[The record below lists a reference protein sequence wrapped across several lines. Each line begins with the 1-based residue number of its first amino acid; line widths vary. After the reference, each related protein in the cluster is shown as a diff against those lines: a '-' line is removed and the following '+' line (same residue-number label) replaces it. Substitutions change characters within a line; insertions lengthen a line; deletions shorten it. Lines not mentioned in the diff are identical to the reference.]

1 MKIPIICLT
10 TGTAILA
17 IVFSSGALG
26 APTRG
31 SHHSEPR
38 RTAIA
43 VPPPAAAEFARVL
56 ADTTTAYAKQ
66 NGDKSRVANVDC
78 VQASRG
84 HYMCSYLL
92 IRPSLPRE
100 CHLLQAT
107 WSPGD
112 GSLYAVTLAGRVP
125 TCGTLKEALRSL
137 R

>member
-1 MKIPIICLT
+1 MKIRAISLT
-10 TGTAILA
+10 AGTAILA
-17 IVFSSGALG
+17 AISTSGTLG
-26 APTRG
+26 APARG
-31 SHHSEPR
+31 SHH
-38 RTAIA
+38 T
-43 VPPPAAAEFARVL
+43 VV
-56 ADTTTAYAKQ
+56 DTTAVYAKR

-84 HYMCSYLL
+84 HYMCSYVL

-112 GSLYAVTLAGRVP
+112 GMLYAVTLAGRVP
-125 TCGTLKEALRSL
+125 TCGTLREALRSL

>member
-10 TGTAILA
+10 TWMAIHGVVL
-17 IVFSSGALG
+17 SSGALG

-31 SHHSEPR
+31 SHHTEPR

-43 VPPPAAAEFARVL
+43 VPPPAAAEFARVV
-56 ADTTTAYAKQ
+56 ADTTTSYAKQ

>member
-10 TGTAILA
+10 TGTAILVV
-17 IVFSSGALG
+17 VFSSGALG
-26 APTRG
+26 APTHG
-31 SHHSEPR
+31 SHHTESR
-38 RTAIA
+38 RAAIA
-43 VPPPAAAEFARVL
+43 VPPPAAAEFARVV
-56 ADTTTAYAKQ
+56 ADATTSYATQ
-66 NGDKSRVANVDC
+66 NGDNSRVANVDC

-84 HYMCSYLL
+84 HYMCSYVL

-125 TCGTLKEALRSL
+125 TCGTLREALRSL

>member
-10 TGTAILA
+10 TGTAILVV
-17 IVFSSGALG
+17 VFSSGALG
-26 APTRG
+26 APTHG
-31 SHHSEPR
+31 SHHTESR
-38 RTAIA
+38 RAAIA
-43 VPPPAAAEFARVL
+43 VPPPAAAEFARVV
-56 ADTTTAYAKQ
+56 ADATTSYAKQ

-100 CHLLQAT
+100 CHLLQAR

-125 TCGTLKEALRSL
+125 TCETLREALRSL

>member
-1 MKIPIICLT
+1 MKIPIVCVT
-10 TGTAILA
+10 TGTAMLA
-17 IVFSSGALG
+17 VVFSSGALG
-26 APTRG
+26 VPAGG
-31 SHHSEPR
+31 SHHTEPR

-66 NGDKSRVANVDC
+66 NRDKSSVANVDC

-125 TCGTLKEALRSL
+125 SCGTLREALRSL

>member
-1 MKIPIICLT
+1 MKFPIICLT
-10 TGTAILA
+10 TGTAILVV
-17 IVFSSGALG
+17 VFSAGALG
-26 APTRG
+26 APTHG
-31 SHHSEPR
+31 SHQTESR

-43 VPPPAAAEFARVL
+43 VPPPAAAEFARVV
-56 ADTTTAYAKQ
+56 ADTTTSYATQ
-66 NGDKSRVANVDC
+66 NGDNSRVANVDC

-84 HYMCSYLL
+84 HYMCSYVL
-92 IRPSLPRE
+92 IRPSVPRE

>member
-1 MKIPIICLT
+1 MKIPIVCLT
-10 TGTAILA
+10 RCTAILA
-17 IVFSSGALG
+17 VVFSPGALG

-31 SHHSEPR
+31 THHNESR

-43 VPPPAAAEFARVL
+43 VPPPAAAEFARVV
-56 ADTTTAYAKQ
+56 ADTTTSYAKR
-66 NGDKSRVANVDC
+66 NGDRSRVANVDC

-84 HYMCSYLL
+84 HYMCSYVL

-125 TCGTLKEALRSL
+125 TCGTLREALRSL

>member
-1 MKIPIICLT
+1 MKTPIICLT
-10 TGTAILA
+10 TWTAILA
-17 IVFSSGALG
+17 IVFSSSALG
-26 APTRG
+26 APKRG
-31 SHHSEPR
+31 SHQTEPR

-43 VPPPAAAEFARVL
+43 VPPPAAAEFARVV
-56 ADTTTAYAKQ
+56 ADTTTSYAKR
-66 NGDKSRVANVDC
+66 NGDRSRVANVDC

-107 WSPGD
+107 WAPGD

-125 TCGTLKEALRSL
+125 TCETLREALRSL

>member
-1 MKIPIICLT
+1 MKIPIICLALA
-10 TGTAILA
+10 TAGLA
-17 IVFSSGALG
+17 VVFSSGALG
-26 APTRG
+26 APTHG
-31 SHHSEPR
+31 SQHTESR

-43 VPPPAAAEFARVL
+43 VPPPAAAEFARVV
-56 ADTTTAYAKQ
+56 ADATTSYATQ
-66 NGDKSRVANVDC
+66 NGDNSRVANVDC

-84 HYMCSYLL
+84 HYMCSYVL

-125 TCGTLKEALRSL
+125 ACRTLREALRSL